1 MVSLHDLNTLE
12 LQEQLTKTKGA
23 TGFAITS
30 NVEKDSD
37 GVPTIVSRIAISVK
51 RKIFIYS
58 WNDAE
63 LLDVEV
69 KSMVDMRLILG
80 ILVSRSSQEFDLDD
94 IDETVSGIFLRLRYS
109 RHLERHI
116 FGGYFTCNEF
126 QCTRYIRRYGCRNRI
141 P

>member
-1 MVSLHDLNTLE
+1 MEDSVVSLHDLNTLE

-58 WNDAE
+58 WHDAE

-69 KSMVDMRLILG
+69 NCPTGVRLILG
-80 ILVSRSSQEFDLDD
+80 ILVSRSSKEFDLDD
-94 IDETVSGIFLRLRYS
+94 IYQTVSGILLGLRYS
-109 RHLERHI
+109 RHFKRHI
-116 FGGYFTCNEF
+116 FRCYFTCNEF
-126 QCTRYIRRYGCRNRI
+126 
-141 P
+141 